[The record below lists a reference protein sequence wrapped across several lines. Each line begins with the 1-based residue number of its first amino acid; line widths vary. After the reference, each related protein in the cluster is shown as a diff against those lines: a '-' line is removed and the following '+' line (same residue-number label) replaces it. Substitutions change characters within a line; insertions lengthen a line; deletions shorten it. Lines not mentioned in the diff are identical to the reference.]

1 MEYDDTSRGFRKGN
15 FIARQ
20 RKIRRTAAKDKRP

>member
-1 MEYDDTSRGFRKGN
+1 MTNDDTARGLRKGN
-15 FIARQ
+15 FAAGQ